1 VQERRAVPTLTRAR
15 PLPVPAGVAAA
26 VVVVDQLTKTW
37 ALRSLADGPVDLV
50 WTLRLKLTI
59 NSGAA
64 FGLGRGLGPVLV
76 VAAVAVLVVLGMLAR
91 SSSLSPVGAVALG
104 LVLGGALGNLVDRLV
119 RDQGGVVDFVDL
131 QWWPVFNVADA
142 AISVGAVL
150 LVFTLRERERPA
162 S

>member
-1 VQERRAVPTLTRAR
+1 
-15 PLPVPAGVAAA
+15 VPAGVAAA

-91 SSSLSPVGAVALG
+91 SSSLSTVGAVALG

-131 QWWPVFNVADA
+131 QWWPVFNAADA

>member
-1 VQERRAVPTLTRAR
+1 VV
-15 PLPVPAGVAAA
+15 AGVAAA
-26 VVVVDQLTKTW
+26 VVAVDQLTKTW
-37 ALRSLADGPVDLV
+37 ALRALDDGPIDLF

-64 FGLGRGLGPVLV
+64 FGLGKGLGPVLV
-76 VAAVAVLVVLGMLAR
+76 IAAVAVLVVLGMLAR
-91 SSSLSPVGAVALG
+91 STPLSPFGVVALG

-131 QWWPVFNVADA
+131 QWWPVFNAADA

-150 LVFTLRERERPA
+150 LVFTMRERERSPA
-162 S
+162 

>member
-1 VQERRAVPTLTRAR
+1 M
-15 PLPVPAGVAAA
+15 PVVAGVAAA
-26 VVVVDQLTKTW
+26 VVTLDQLSKTW
-37 ALRSLADGPVDLV
+37 ALRALDDGPVDLF

-64 FGLGRGLGPVLV
+64 FGLGKGLGPVLV

-91 SSSLSPVGAVALG
+91 SASLSGVGTVALG

-150 LVFTLRERERPA
+150 LVFVLRERP
-162 S
+162 